1 MWQQFKKKHN
11 CGLFYIVM
19 SDMPFK
25 NKNTLRVIC
34 EFAKG
39 SHFHKKGSL
48 LLNICQTASCRQ
60 KSRHV
65 FKYFFFF
72 FMVECDSIS
81 LP

>member
-1 MWQQFKKKHN
+1 
-11 CGLFYIVM
+11 M

-48 LLNICQTASCRQ
+48 LLNISQTTTCRQ
-60 KSRHV
+60 NSRRV
-65 FKYFFFF
+65 FKYFF
-72 FMVECDSIS
+72 FMVECDYIS